1 MNKYTGFDKDY
12 DQEVVTDTQTGGN
25 FIDSDREYPIE
36 TRCCITGEVTKHS
49 FCRYPDPVR
58 GTMMVMAHDVML
70 AYSRE
75 GESLTAGFERVLGS
89 RRKLESRK

>member
-1 MNKYTGFDKDY
+1 MADYKGFDKDY
-12 DQEVVTDTQTGGN
+12 EQEAVADEPSRGN

-36 TRCCITGEVTKHS
+36 TRCCITGEDTKHS

-70 AYSRE
+70 AFSRE
-75 GESLTAGFERVLGS
+75 GESLSAEFERVLGLRRRQES
-89 RRKLESRK
+89 RR